1 MEAKKIIIRVPKED
15 IQYVTGIFDGH
26 ARMAV
31 PRTIDKKESILELI
45 TSPFYLD
52 DVYAV
57 LEAINKEGVNIEILE
72 NYVGEE
78 VE

>member
-31 PRTIDKKESILELI
+31 PRTIDRKESILELI
-45 TSPFYLD
+45 ASPFYVD
-52 DVYAV
+52 DIYKV
-57 LEAINKEGVNIEILE
+57 LEALQGEGIDIKILE
-72 NYVGEE
+72 SEP
-78 VE
+78 

>member
-45 TSPFYLD
+45 ASPFYVD
-52 DVYAV
+52 DIYEV
-57 LEAINKEGVNIEILE
+57 LESLKGEGIDIKVIDKYEGEID
-72 NYVGEE
+72 
-78 VE
+78 